1 MTDLYARGKGSLT
14 AWIASTGWDSDIY
27 ISLMDYELENDY
39 ENKYPTHKT
48 SYTLTSK
55 DSSIS
60 DADHSD
66 VGRNRVE
73 EKTNENSIAS
83 ENLNGNSQ
91 PKPST

>member
-1 MTDLYARGKGSLT
+1 
-14 AWIASTGWDSDIY
+14 
-27 ISLMDYELENDY
+27 MDYELENDY

-60 DADHSD
+60 DVDHSD
-66 VGRNRVE
+66 VGRNKVE